1 MRLMPLVLSAALAAG
16 SAVVASANESAY
28 TDRNLDAC
36 KTIAQED
43 EGPSITL
50 QCAGYKDL
58 SVYFKEGDLRQSQAY
73 GPIGKPYLD
82 EAFET
87 FGPFNHT
94 GAKIEWRLG
103 ADGTPIA
110 AIARWFVADPEQ
122 TDGVDTRYGQI
133 LVVSTIAT
141 TKNPK
146 SCIVGYV
153 DALENNDANTL
164 AREIADEKARG
175 FICGTSQP
183 EWRGKQGKFSEQP
196 MRYLPG
202 AAE

>member
-1 MRLMPLVLSAALAAG
+1 MRLTSLLLSAAFVFGQTA
-16 SAVVASANESAY
+16 VASANESTY

-43 EGPSITL
+43 EGPSVTL

-82 EAFET
+82 QAFET

-110 AIARWFVADPEQ
+110 AVARWFVADPEQ
-122 TDGVDTRYGQI
+122 TDSADTRYGQI

-141 TKNPK
+141 AKNPT
-146 SCIVGYV
+146 SCVVGYV
-153 DALENNDANTL
+153 DALENKDANAL
-164 AREIADEKARG
+164 ARDIADEKAAG

-183 EWRGKQGKFSEQP
+183 QWRGKQGKFSEQP
-196 MRYLPG
+196 MRYLPD
-202 AAE
+202 AVQ

>member
-1 MRLMPLVLSAALAAG
+1 MRLTPLLLSAALVFGHAAG
-16 SAVVASANESAY
+16 ASANESTY

-43 EGPSITL
+43 EGPSVTL

-82 EAFET
+82 QAFET

-110 AIARWFVADPEQ
+110 AIARWFVADPDQ
-122 TDGVDTRYGQI
+122 TDSTNTRYGQI

-141 TKNPK
+141 AKNPR
-146 SCIVGYV
+146 SCVVGYV
-153 DALENNDANTL
+153 DALENKDANAL
-164 AREIADEKARG
+164 AREIADEKAAG

-183 EWRGKQGKFSEQP
+183 QWHGKQGKFSEQP
-196 MRYLPG
+196 MRYLPD
-202 AAE
+202 AVQ

>member
-1 MRLMPLVLSAALAAG
+1 MRLTPLLLSAAFIFGHAAG
-16 SAVVASANESAY
+16 ASADESAY

-43 EGPSITL
+43 EGPSVTL

-82 EAFET
+82 QAFET

-103 ADGTPIA
+103 ADGMPIA

-122 TDGVDTRYGQI
+122 TNSTDTRYGQI

-141 TKNPK
+141 AKDPR
-146 SCIVGYV
+146 SCVVGYV
-153 DALENNDANTL
+153 DALENKDANAL
-164 AREIADEKARG
+164 AREIADEKAAG

-183 EWRGKQGKFSEQP
+183 KWRGKQGKFSEQP
-196 MRYLPG
+196 MRYLPD
-202 AAE
+202 AVQ

>member
-1 MRLMPLVLSAALAAG
+1 MRLTPLLLSAAFVFGHAAG
-16 SAVVASANESAY
+16 ASANESIY

-43 EGPSITL
+43 EGPSVTL

-73 GPIGKPYLD
+73 GPIGKLYLD
-82 EAFET
+82 QAFET

-110 AIARWFVADPEQ
+110 AVARWFVADPEQ
-122 TDGVDTRYGQI
+122 TDSTDTRYGQI

-141 TKNPK
+141 AKNPT
-146 SCIVGYV
+146 SCVVGYV
-153 DALENNDANTL
+153 DALENKDANAL
-164 AREIADEKARG
+164 ARDIADEKAAD

-183 EWRGKQGKFSEQP
+183 QWRGKQGKFSEQP
-196 MRYLPG
+196 MRYLPD
-202 AAE
+202 AVQ